1 MALLTKKKKYI
12 EINVAPLIDIVFLL
26 LIFFMLTSEFTDF
39 KTIDMISPNQSS
51 TSIQKNDLPII
62 INLSENGLVEIDKI
76 EIKLEDL
83 SETIQM
89 KLMNSKNKKIIIS
102 TLNETKINNLII
114 VVDTIRSLGIENIA
128 LITKEKMNILEKK
141 IKKKRLPNLVP
152 LINIVFLLLIF
163 FMLSGTLSKKDLFE
177 VEPPSSYTASNAEAP
192 EIIILIS
199 SDNKISLDDKIIS
212 SNELETYLTSLLKK
226 QNIEEVLIKADG
238 NASSGTLSK
247 VIRMIRNTG
256 IKRAAIVTKSVL

>member
-62 INLSENGLVEIDKI
+62 INISENGLVEIDKI

-89 KLMNSKNKKIIIS
+89 KLMNSKNKKIVIS

-128 LITKEKMNILEKK
+128 LITKEKK
-141 IKKKRLPNLVP
+141 
-152 LINIVFLLLIF
+152 
-163 FMLSGTLSKKDLFE
+163 
-177 VEPPSSYTASNAEAP
+177 
-192 EIIILIS
+192 
-199 SDNKISLDDKIIS
+199 
-212 SNELETYLTSLLKK
+212 
-226 QNIEEVLIKADG
+226 
-238 NASSGTLSK
+238 
-247 VIRMIRNTG
+247 
-256 IKRAAIVTKSVL
+256 

>member
-1 MALLTKKKKYI
+1 MALLTKKKKNI

-51 TSIQKNDLPII
+51 TNIQNNDLPII

-89 KLMNSKNKKIIIS
+89 KLMNSKNKKIVIS

-128 LITKEKMNILEKK
+128 LITKEKK
-141 IKKKRLPNLVP
+141 
-152 LINIVFLLLIF
+152 
-163 FMLSGTLSKKDLFE
+163 
-177 VEPPSSYTASNAEAP
+177 
-192 EIIILIS
+192 
-199 SDNKISLDDKIIS
+199 
-212 SNELETYLTSLLKK
+212 
-226 QNIEEVLIKADG
+226 
-238 NASSGTLSK
+238 
-247 VIRMIRNTG
+247 
-256 IKRAAIVTKSVL
+256 

>member
-1 MALLTKKKKYI
+1 MALLTKKKKNI

-62 INLSENGLVEIDKI
+62 INLSEDGLVEIDKT

-89 KLMNSKNKKIIIS
+89 KLMNSKNKKIVIS

-128 LITKEKMNILEKK
+128 LITKEKK
-141 IKKKRLPNLVP
+141 
-152 LINIVFLLLIF
+152 
-163 FMLSGTLSKKDLFE
+163 
-177 VEPPSSYTASNAEAP
+177 
-192 EIIILIS
+192 
-199 SDNKISLDDKIIS
+199 
-212 SNELETYLTSLLKK
+212 
-226 QNIEEVLIKADG
+226 
-238 NASSGTLSK
+238 
-247 VIRMIRNTG
+247 
-256 IKRAAIVTKSVL
+256 

>member
-1 MALLTKKKKYI
+1 MALLTKKKKNI

-62 INLSENGLVEIDKI
+62 INLSENGLVEIDKM

-89 KLMNSKNKKIIIS
+89 KLMNSKNKKIVIS

-128 LITKEKMNILEKK
+128 LITKEKK
-141 IKKKRLPNLVP
+141 
-152 LINIVFLLLIF
+152 
-163 FMLSGTLSKKDLFE
+163 
-177 VEPPSSYTASNAEAP
+177 
-192 EIIILIS
+192 
-199 SDNKISLDDKIIS
+199 
-212 SNELETYLTSLLKK
+212 
-226 QNIEEVLIKADG
+226 
-238 NASSGTLSK
+238 
-247 VIRMIRNTG
+247 
-256 IKRAAIVTKSVL
+256 

>member
-1 MALLTKKKKYI
+1 MALLTKKKKNI

-62 INLSENGLVEIDKI
+62 INLSEDGLVEIDKI

-89 KLMNSKNKKIIIS
+89 KLMNSKNKKIVIS

-128 LITKEKMNILEKK
+128 LITKEKK
-141 IKKKRLPNLVP
+141 
-152 LINIVFLLLIF
+152 
-163 FMLSGTLSKKDLFE
+163 
-177 VEPPSSYTASNAEAP
+177 
-192 EIIILIS
+192 
-199 SDNKISLDDKIIS
+199 
-212 SNELETYLTSLLKK
+212 
-226 QNIEEVLIKADG
+226 
-238 NASSGTLSK
+238 
-247 VIRMIRNTG
+247 
-256 IKRAAIVTKSVL
+256 

>member
-1 MALLTKKKKYI
+1 MALLTKKKKNI

-89 KLMNSKNKKIIIS
+89 KLMNSKNKKIVIS

-114 VVDTIRSLGIENIA
+114 VVDTIRSLGIEKIA
-128 LITKEKMNILEKK
+128 LITKEKK
-141 IKKKRLPNLVP
+141 
-152 LINIVFLLLIF
+152 
-163 FMLSGTLSKKDLFE
+163 
-177 VEPPSSYTASNAEAP
+177 
-192 EIIILIS
+192 
-199 SDNKISLDDKIIS
+199 
-212 SNELETYLTSLLKK
+212 
-226 QNIEEVLIKADG
+226 
-238 NASSGTLSK
+238 
-247 VIRMIRNTG
+247 
-256 IKRAAIVTKSVL
+256 

>member
-1 MALLTKKKKYI
+1 MGLLTKKKKNI

-62 INLSENGLVEIDKI
+62 INLSEDGLVEIDKI

-89 KLMNSKNKKIIIS
+89 KLLNSNNKKIVIS
-102 TLNETKINNLII
+102 TLNKTKINNLII

-128 LITKEKMNILEKK
+128 LITKEKK
-141 IKKKRLPNLVP
+141 
-152 LINIVFLLLIF
+152 
-163 FMLSGTLSKKDLFE
+163 
-177 VEPPSSYTASNAEAP
+177 
-192 EIIILIS
+192 
-199 SDNKISLDDKIIS
+199 
-212 SNELETYLTSLLKK
+212 
-226 QNIEEVLIKADG
+226 
-238 NASSGTLSK
+238 
-247 VIRMIRNTG
+247 
-256 IKRAAIVTKSVL
+256 

>member
-89 KLMNSKNKKIIIS
+89 KLLNSNNKKIVIS

-128 LITKEKMNILEKK
+128 LITKEKK
-141 IKKKRLPNLVP
+141 
-152 LINIVFLLLIF
+152 
-163 FMLSGTLSKKDLFE
+163 
-177 VEPPSSYTASNAEAP
+177 
-192 EIIILIS
+192 
-199 SDNKISLDDKIIS
+199 
-212 SNELETYLTSLLKK
+212 
-226 QNIEEVLIKADG
+226 
-238 NASSGTLSK
+238 
-247 VIRMIRNTG
+247 
-256 IKRAAIVTKSVL
+256 